1 MRSLGSLSSG
11 TSSPAWASQFN
22 RLSTR
27 CLRGLARK
35 QPSFVCTS
43 TGASR
48 TGRLDGVL
56 LLLEVKALAHPDA
69 CVRSVCQ
76 YPLSRGSFFNERSE
90 LLSFGYVCTYGCFIS
105 LGLHVKRSLTI
116 VAGKKGKKAD
126 RDVLVKEREDDVEE
140 DKRSSEQHEESA
152 KGKKLKAKK
161 KHDDDQQ
168 LDNADATAEHAST
181 ESPLKSKKKKLKEL
195 SQNGDVL
202 LGKFSKEEDKDS
214 QPLENQKQE
223 EAEAVVNGA
232 LRGEDPK
239 VQDKQKDKKK
249 LKSKAAKSEEDL
261 SYEDS
266 GVTKDDDIRVETK
279 SKNKRSTQKSEEVLD
294 SDAGSAV
301 NVTEANVSAF
311 VDGETF
317 QEFKDAEQL
326 ANVVET
332 ELAEELDDLL
342 DDDYFWEDDF
352 EPEPEVGDGGEGGG
366 VVFGDS
372 SWGPKALNL
381 ANDVL
386 ALFKGGLAIFSF
398 KVYEESDLIQLRLD
412 KLSDKYVNH
421 NFFMCLHYT
430 SSMVFIG
437 HLSFVNL
444 IVYGC

>member
-1 MRSLGSLSSG
+1 LCYICC
-11 TSSPAWASQFN
+11 N
-22 RLSTR
+22 
-27 CLRGLARK
+27 
-35 QPSFVCTS
+35 
-43 TGASR
+43 
-48 TGRLDGVL
+48 
-56 LLLEVKALAHPDA
+56 
-69 CVRSVCQ
+69 
-76 YPLSRGSFFNERSE
+76 
-90 LLSFGYVCTYGCFIS
+90 I
-105 LGLHVKRSLTI
+105 
-116 VAGKKGKKAD
+116 GKKGKKAD

-168 LDNADATAEHAST
+168 LDDADATAEHAST
-181 ESPLKSKKKKLKEL
+181 ESQLKSKKKKLKEL

-326 ANVVET
+326 ANGM
-332 ELAEELDDLL
+332 
-342 DDDYFWEDDF
+342 F
-352 EPEPEVGDGGEGGG
+352 EPILEARAP
-366 VVFGDS
+366 
-372 SWGPKALNL
+372 
-381 ANDVL
+381 
-386 ALFKGGLAIFSF
+386 
-398 KVYEESDLIQLRLD
+398 RL
-412 KLSDKYVNH
+412 S
-421 NFFMCLHYT
+421 
-430 SSMVFIG
+430 
-437 HLSFVNL
+437 
-444 IVYGC
+444 